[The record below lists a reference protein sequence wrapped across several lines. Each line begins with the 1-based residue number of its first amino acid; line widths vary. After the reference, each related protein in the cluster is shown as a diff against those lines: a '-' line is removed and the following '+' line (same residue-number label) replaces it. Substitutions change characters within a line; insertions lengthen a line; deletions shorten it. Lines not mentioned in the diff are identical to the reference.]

1 MEDRVIP
8 SGQVKIEV
16 IKASG
21 QKTVGL
27 EGPNTVH
34 NDVKHEMAS
43 ACVLATG
50 AFGVI
55 ESAFD
60 NDTFT
65 TPSNGESGIIIRD
78 NSSPAVLYEMQT
90 SLIDDNA
97 TDFTVKGIARAST
110 NYTIV
115 SAILGHG
122 WSTGG
127 TDFDVR
133 FSDHTFASTISL
145 VDGDQLN
152 VTWKITI
159 ANS

>member
-1 MEDRVIP
+1 MEDRITP
-8 SGQVKIEV
+8 SGQVRIEV

-21 QKTVGL
+21 KKTVEL
-27 EGPNTVH
+27 EGPNTIH

-43 ACVLATG
+43 SLVQATN
-50 AFGVI
+50 AFGVM

-65 TPSNGESGIIIRD
+65 SVTASQSGIVIRD
-78 NSSPAVLYEMQT
+78 NASPANLYEMQCT
-90 SLIDDNA
+90 LLDSNNY
-97 TDFTVKGIARAST
+97 DFTVKGIARASQS
-110 NYTIV
+110 YTIV

-122 WSTGG
+122 WSTGNS
-127 TDFDVR
+127 DFDVR
-133 FSDHTFASTISL
+133 FSDHTFATSISL

>member
-1 MEDRVIP
+1 MEDRIIP

-21 QKTVGL
+21 QKTVEL
-27 EGPNTVH
+27 EGPNEIH
-34 NDVKHEMAS
+34 LDVKHKMAS

-50 AFGVI
+50 AFGVM

-65 TPSNGESGIIIRD
+65 TPTSGESGIIIRD
-78 NSSPAVLYEMQT
+78 NSSPVVLFEMKT
-90 SLIDDNA
+90 TLLDDNDY
-97 TDFTVKGIARAST
+97 DFTVKGVAKASQ

-122 WSTGG
+122 WSTGS

-133 FSDHTFASTISL
+133 FSDHTFGSTISL

>member
-1 MEDRVIP
+1 MEDRITP
-8 SGQVKIEV
+8 LGEVKIEV
-16 IKASG
+16 IKANG
-21 QKTVGL
+21 QKTVEL

-34 NDVKHEMAS
+34 LDVKHAMAS

-50 AFGVI
+50 AFGVM

-65 TPSNGESGIIIRD
+65 TPTNGESGIIIRD
-78 NSSPAVLYEMQT
+78 NASPAVLYEMEST
-90 SLIDDNA
+90 LLDSNA
-97 TDFTVKGIARAST
+97 TDFTVKGVARASQ

-133 FSDHTFASTISL
+133 FSDHTFASNISL

>member
-1 MEDRVIP
+1 MEDRIIP
-8 SGQVKIEV
+8 SGEVKIEV

-21 QKTVGL
+21 RKIVDM

-34 NDVKHEMAS
+34 LDVKHEMAN
-43 ACVLATG
+43 ACVLATA
-50 AFGVI
+50 AFGVM

-65 TPSNGESGIIIRD
+65 TPTSGDSGIIIRD
-78 NSSPAVLYEMQT
+78 NAGTPVLYEMEST
-90 SLIDDNA
+90 LLDSNA
-97 TDFTVKGIARAST
+97 YDFTVKGVARASQS
-110 NYTIV
+110 YTIV

-122 WSTGG
+122 WSTSS

-133 FSDHTFASTISL
+133 FSDHTFASTIDL